1 MTDWE
6 AFRQALPE
14 TAPKELIDWAMRT
27 QKDELGGELCLFSLE
42 SVSWLEDEPQKIM
55 TPEDIERR
63 EKTRRRTWGAR
74 CSCTACG
81 EDFTAGWLRGL
92 KLPGN
97 REIRGIALLQGDDG
111 LLYEG
116 IPDMEDACWRMSA
129 AEIAE
134 TDHFDCPLCGADVQ
148 LVRRKDLRSG
158 RTHQV
163 YVVTVEVIHGVTVL
177 LYWMVRREFNEY
189 GGSGAAAWPREA
201 IALTEKGGLK
211 RFTRAK
217 CNQFGTEW
225 DTGEWRAVRQMR
237 DPETVKYYSWE
248 ANSHKKIGAAVRP
261 EVPDLTGS
269 TGEKTGLEDYIRAG
283 GQWPVQYLKLWKQ
296 HRNVENLARAGWGR
310 TLGGAI
316 EEMAWNQVTAPYAK
330 VHEIELRWIDWNEV
344 KPGRMLGMSKAE
356 VRALAGRWDWQ
367 TADAWAVYRYWK
379 GDCTAEEFD
388 RCRAGERPA
397 RRTGG
402 AAAGGG
408 RSGGRDIQGVVP
420 GGAGRLRA
428 DAGDAR
434 AGDGSGESGQA
445 PRSRTGA
452 AGAGKDGVGMSNPN
466 PGTENIKWIE
476 YGGTAV
482 IRGGYNESVIE
493 YAERLLAEQAV
504 ETVRQIM
511 EEDRSVF
518 RFRKGAED
526 NEVVVEWRIK
536 IPKFNWRER
545 MKIYIAGA
553 ITGDPEYREKFRR
566 AEEAVRAEG
575 HVAVNPAVLP
585 EGLEPGD
592 YMRICTAMLDSCDA
606 IALLR
611 DWAHSKGACIEMTY
625 AQYVGKK
632 LMRLWD
638 MPDGLWVREGI

>member
-14 TAPKELIDWAMRT
+14 TAPKELIDWAART
-27 QKDELGGELCLFSLE
+27 QKDELGGELCLFSRE
-42 SVSWLEDEPQKIM
+42 SVSWLEDEPQEIM

-81 EDFTAGWLRGL
+81 EDFVAGWLRGL

-116 IPDMEDACWRMSA
+116 IPDMEAACWRMSA

-148 LVRRKDLRSG
+148 LVRRKDLRGG

-163 YVVTVEVIHGVTVL
+163 QVVTVEVIHGVTVL
-177 LYWMVRREFNEY
+177 LYWMVRREFDEY
-189 GGSGAAAWPREA
+189 GGSAAAAWPREA

-316 EEMAWNQVTAPYAK
+316 EEMAWNQVMAPYA

-356 VRALAGRWDWQ
+356 VKVLAGRWDWQ
-367 TADAWAVYRYWK
+367 TADAWAVYRCWQ
-379 GDCTAEEFD
+379 GGCTAEEFD
-388 RCRAGERPA
+388 RCRAELG
-397 RRTGG
+397 
-402 AAAGGG
+402 
-408 RSGGRDIQGVVP
+408 
-420 GGAGRLRA
+420 
-428 DAGDAR
+428 
-434 AGDGSGESGQA
+434 
-445 PRSRTGA
+445 
-452 AGAGKDGVGMSNPN
+452 
-466 PGTENIKWIE
+466 
-476 YGGTAV
+476 
-482 IRGGYNESVIE
+482 
-493 YAERLLAEQAV
+493 
-504 ETVRQIM
+504 
-511 EEDRSVF
+511 
-518 RFRKGAED
+518 
-526 NEVVVEWRIK
+526 
-536 IPKFNWRER
+536 
-545 MKIYIAGA
+545 
-553 ITGDPEYREKFRR
+553 
-566 AEEAVRAEG
+566 
-575 HVAVNPAVLP
+575 P
-585 EGLEPGD
+585 EGLQVLVGMIEDGHEVPLLKAARYIKKQEQRRGGDLARTFLDYREMLDADATEEELWPKDLVAAHDRLAELHGDRNMRQYTEAMRQLAQELAALAWSDGEICIRAAATPGELKEEGRVLKHCVGD
-592 YMRICTAMLDSCDA
+592 YCKKHAARTDVIFFVRHARRPERSWYTLDINMTGRIPKEVQLHGYRNEWYGKAGHGKIPQKVRDFCDRWEREVLA
-606 IALLR
+606 P
-611 DWAHSKGACIEMTY
+611 WY
-625 AQYVGKK
+625 AQRQGTARKDK
-632 LMRLWD
+632 QKR
-638 MPDGLWVREGI
+638 RKTSA

>member
-6 AFRQALPE
+6 AFRQALPKA
-14 TAPKELIDWAMRT
+14 APEELIDWAART
-27 QKDELGGELCLFSLE
+27 QKDELGGELCLFSRE
-42 SVSWLEDEPQKIM
+42 SVSWLEEEPQEIM
-55 TPEDIERR
+55 TPEDIEQR
-63 EKTRRRTWGAR
+63 EKSRRRTWGAR

-81 EDFTAGWLRGL
+81 EDFAAGWLRGL

-116 IPDMEDACWRMSA
+116 IPDMEAACWRMSA

-163 YVVTVEVIHGVTVL
+163 QVVTAEVIHGVTVL

-248 ANSHKKIGAAVRP
+248 ANSHKKIGAAARP

-316 EEMAWNQVTAPYAK
+316 EEMAWNQVMAPYA

-356 VRALAGRWDWQ
+356 VKALAGRWDWQ
-367 TADAWAVYRYWK
+367 TADAWAVYRCWQ
-379 GDCTAEEFD
+379 GGCTAEEFD
-388 RCRAGERPA
+388 RCRAELG
-397 RRTGG
+397 
-402 AAAGGG
+402 
-408 RSGGRDIQGVVP
+408 
-420 GGAGRLRA
+420 
-428 DAGDAR
+428 
-434 AGDGSGESGQA
+434 
-445 PRSRTGA
+445 
-452 AGAGKDGVGMSNPN
+452 
-466 PGTENIKWIE
+466 
-476 YGGTAV
+476 
-482 IRGGYNESVIE
+482 
-493 YAERLLAEQAV
+493 
-504 ETVRQIM
+504 
-511 EEDRSVF
+511 
-518 RFRKGAED
+518 
-526 NEVVVEWRIK
+526 
-536 IPKFNWRER
+536 
-545 MKIYIAGA
+545 
-553 ITGDPEYREKFRR
+553 
-566 AEEAVRAEG
+566 
-575 HVAVNPAVLP
+575 P
-585 EGLEPGD
+585 EGLQVLVSMIEDGHEVPLLKAARYIKKQEERRGGDLARTFFDYREMLDADAPEEELWPKDLVAAHDRLAQIHGDRDARQYTEAMRQLAQELAALAWSDGEICIRAAATPGELKEEGRVLKHCVGD
-592 YMRICTAMLDSCDA
+592 YCKKHAARTDVIFFVRHARRPERSWYTLDINMTGRIPKEVQLHGYRNEWYGKAGHGKIPQKVRDFCDRWEREVLA
-606 IALLR
+606 P
-611 DWAHSKGACIEMTY
+611 WY
-625 AQYVGKK
+625 AQRQETARKNK
-632 LMRLWD
+632 QKR
-638 MPDGLWVREGI
+638 RKTSA